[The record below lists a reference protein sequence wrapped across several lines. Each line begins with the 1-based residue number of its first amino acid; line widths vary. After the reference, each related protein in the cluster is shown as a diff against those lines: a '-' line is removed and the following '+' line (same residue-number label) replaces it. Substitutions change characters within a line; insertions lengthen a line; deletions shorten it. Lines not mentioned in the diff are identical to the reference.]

1 MMRKRKNSKNL
12 PVFTTVGSLLFLFF
26 FLPISISAYN
36 NIPIEASDSINVHL
50 SNKTEIYISEGT
62 IIYNSQLIYSQGE
75 KASVVT
81 KTTSSKRSKKSA
93 IVFKLAKNNIKK
105 TVSVAKNKIIA
116 VTTEC
121 FKSIPAEPMSFFTKN
136 GNSGTLFIPVNKK
149 IYGFE
154 SIKQIQVFIHT
165 AFLIESSFTILSHSS
180 DDVFQQQNH
189 TRPPPTV

>member
-1 MMRKRKNSKNL
+1 MRKRKNSKNL

-36 NIPIEASDSINVHL
+36 NIPIEASDSNNVHL

-75 KASVVT
+75 KASVIT
-81 KTTSSKRSKKSA
+81 KTISRKRSKKSA

-105 TVSVAKNKIIA
+105 TVSVAKNKNIA

-121 FKSIPAEPMSFFTKN
+121 FKSTPAEPMSFFAKN
-136 GNSGTLFIPVNKK
+136 GNSGTLFLPVNKK

-165 AFLIESSFTILSHSS
+165 AFLIENIFTVLSNSS
-180 DDVFQQQNH
+180 DDVFQQENH
-189 TRPPPTV
+189 TRPPPTA

>member
-36 NIPIEASDSINVHL
+36 NIPIEASDSNNVHL

-75 KASVVT
+75 KASVIT
-81 KTTSSKRSKKSA
+81 KTISRKRSKKSA
-93 IVFKLAKNNIKK
+93 IVFKLAKNKIKK
-105 TVSVAKNKIIA
+105 TVSVAKNKDIA

-121 FKSIPAEPMSFFTKN
+121 FKSIPAEPMSFFAKN
-136 GNSGTLFIPVNKK
+136 GNSGTLFLPVNKK
-149 IYGFE
+149 IYDFE

-165 AFLIESSFTILSHSS
+165 AFLIENIFTVLSNSS
-180 DDVFQQQNH
+180 DDVFQQENH
-189 TRPPPTV
+189 TRPPPTA